1 MAIDRTAGQG
11 GAMRN
16 LVAWAAFAAVVV
28 AGCKGSHARWEHD
41 RAANARK
48 LEVQVDG
55 GGHYAEVE
63 YHISPDSVPAAV
75 RKAMDQ
81 LHPGGAFEDAEYETS
96 KGKPYYELARKV
108 NGMEVEAMFTPAG
121 VLHSEEIQIPGS
133 KVPEAVRSRATS
145 WGGQVTMWEEI
156 RDEKREVTGYHAKV
170 TRGADKFKL
179 MFEPGGALEGAV
191 REVPAEIE
199 VPVK

>member
-1 MAIDRTAGQG
+1 MLGLAVIIGYVVSGCG
-11 GAMRN
+11 GGR
-16 LVAWAAFAAVVV
+16 
-28 AGCKGSHARWEHD
+28 HARWEHE
-41 RAANARK
+41 RAATARK

-55 GGHYAEVE
+55 GGRYAEVE
-63 YHISPDSVPAAV
+63 YHISPDSVPAVV

-81 LHPGGAFEDAEYETS
+81 LHPGGAFDDAEYETN

-108 NGMEVEAMFTPAG
+108 NGMEVEAMFTPDG
-121 VLHSEEIQIPGS
+121 KLHSEEIQIPTS
-133 KVPEAVRSRATS
+133 KVPEAVRNRAMA

-156 RDEKREVTGYHAKV
+156 RNDKREVTAYHVKV
-170 TRGADKFKL
+170 SRGSDKFKL
-179 MFEPGGALEGAV
+179 MFEPDGTPEGAV